1 MGEET
6 SWFDLLP
13 GMHNLKVVLQHS
25 LGREWKWLMFQD
37 THFDLWHVAG
47 ALLVLVF
54 VTIAALAY
62 HAAASQSGDDKIVPP
77 PTFNL
82 RNLVEMFTET
92 VMGVAVGV
100 MGKRNARRFLPLIGT
115 LAFFIFFCNCLALI
129 PGFIPPT
136 ATLKTNVA
144 LALTV
149 FVLTHVFG
157 VAEHGLSYFKH
168 FLGPVWYLSWLM
180 LPIEL
185 VSHLARPLSLSL
197 RLLGNIA
204 ADHKVVSAFFLL
216 VPLLVPVPFLILGVL
231 VVIVQTLVFSLLSMI
246 YIQGAVA
253 HEGHDGGEGHD
264 AHDTHSHPAS
274 HDARAAQAAPFAH

>member
-6 SWFDLLP
+6 TWFDLLP
-13 GMHNLKVVLQHS
+13 GAYGLKAVLAHS
-25 LGREWKWLMFQD
+25 LGRDWKWLMFQD

-47 ALLVLVF
+47 ALMVLAF
-54 VTIAALAY
+54 VTVAALAY
-62 HAAASQSGDDKIVPP
+62 HRAATAQSGDDRIVPP

-82 RNLVEMFTET
+82 RNLVEMLTET
-92 VMGVAVGV
+92 VMSVAIGV
-100 MGKRNARRFLPLIGT
+100 MGKHNARRFLPLIGT
-115 LAFFIFFCNCLALI
+115 LAFFIFFSNCLALI

-149 FVLTHVFG
+149 FVLTHAFG
-157 VAEHGLSYFKH
+157 VAEHGLGYFKH
-168 FLGPVWYLSWLM
+168 FLGPVWYLAWLM
-180 LPIEL
+180 LPIEI

-216 VPLLVPVPFLILGVL
+216 VPVLVPVPFLILGVL
-231 VVIVQTLVFSLLSMI
+231 VVIVQTLVFCLLSMI

-253 HEGHDGGEGHD
+253 HEEH
-264 AHDTHSHPAS
+264 
-274 HDARAAQAAPFAH
+274 

>member
-6 SWFDLLP
+6 TWFDLIP
-13 GMHNLKVVLQHS
+13 GVHGLKLLAEHQ
-25 LGREWKWLMFQD
+25 LGRTTQWQMFQE
-37 THFDLWHVAG
+37 TNFNLAHVFG

-54 VTIAALAY
+54 VVFGALIYKAETGKG
-62 HAAASQSGDDKIVPP
+62 GDDAIVPP
-77 PTFNL
+77 ESFNF
-82 RNLVEMFTET
+82 RNLMEMFTE
-92 VMGVAVGV
+92 AVLGIATGV
-100 MGKRNARRFLPLIGT
+100 MGEKNARKYLPLIGA
-115 LAFFIFFCNCLALI
+115 LAFFIFFSNCLALI

-157 VAEHGLSYFKH
+157 VFARDDHGHRAGLAYFKH
-168 FLGPVWYLSWLM
+168 FLGPVWYLAWLM
-180 LPIEL
+180 LPIEI

-204 ADHKVVSAFFLL
+204 ADHKVVSAFFVL
-216 VPLLVPVPFLILGVL
+216 VPLLLPVPFLILGVM
-231 VVIVQTLVFSLLSMI
+231 VAIVQTLVFCLLTMV

-253 HEGHDGGEGHD
+253 HEEH
-264 AHDTHSHPAS
+264 
-274 HDARAAQAAPFAH
+274 